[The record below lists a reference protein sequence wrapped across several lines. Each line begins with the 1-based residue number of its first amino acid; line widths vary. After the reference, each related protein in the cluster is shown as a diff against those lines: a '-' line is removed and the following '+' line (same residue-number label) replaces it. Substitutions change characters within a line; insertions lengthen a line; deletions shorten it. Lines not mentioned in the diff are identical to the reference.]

1 MKKILLAEDEDAVR
15 TLVRETIRDDS
26 RYRLLEARNGKEAL
40 EIAQREKP
48 DLILLDIIMPI
59 YDGFEVC
66 RQVKSDPVTKETT
79 IIMLTALTQESDREM
94 AKSMGADGYLTK
106 PFSPTSLIQKVE
118 EALGG

>member
-40 EIAQREKP
+40 EIARREKP